1 MKNILLIVA
10 DCARSEK
17 TILDVPQSSPA
28 TRRSARLSF
37 LESLRER
44 GTTWSRFFA
53 VSSTTT
59 PNFAAMFTGLS
70 PREHG
75 IVEHSRHT
83 LRAVPTLASALREH
97 GYHTAAEVTGP
108 LVRECG
114 LDRGFT
120 DYRWRDRSAYLHAG
134 FGDYVTGLLPRLER
148 PWFLCLHL
156 WEAHAPYQNPPPFR
170 SPEYGVTAYDRA
182 LSALD
187 HQLRKICAGVRP
199 EDTTLIYCGDHGE
212 RLAPDYELNETLG
225 GDEMD
230 VLRCYQRFVTRHS
243 GPFDFDTWFET
254 ARAELG
260 EVPARIYAHNVLG
273 HGFHLTDELVHIP
286 LVIVDPERCAAGAM
300 DDRLRSQVDFYATV
314 LDLAG
319 IEDAAAVG
327 TSRSLLAS
335 SAERAAEPELIY
347 IEANGSGGKKYAS
360 RCYLRG
366 ARGRDWKYWRV
377 EGAAVNHQVLWNL
390 RDDPRET
397 MNVASSHP
405 EVVREMDRFT
415 SEWLERGPAGDATE
429 LSPEEEKVLAKT
441 LRSLGYL

>member
-10 DCARSEK
+10 DCARAEK
-17 TILDVPQSSPA
+17 TIVDVPQSSPG
-28 TRRSARLSF
+28 TRRSARLPF

-59 PNFAAMFTGLS
+59 PNFAAMFTGLA

-75 IVEHSRHT
+75 IVEHSRHA
-83 LRAVPTLASALREH
+83 LRDVPTLAEILREH
-97 GYHTAAEVTGP
+97 GYHTVAEVTGP

-134 FGDYVTGLLPRLER
+134 FGEYVRELLPRLDQ

-170 SPEYGVTAYDRA
+170 GAEYGVTPYDRA

-187 HQLRKICAGVRP
+187 HQLLEVCADVHP
-199 EDTTLIYCGDHGE
+199 EETTVIYCGDHGE
-212 RLAPDYELNETLG
+212 RLTADYELNETLG

-230 VLRCYQRFVTRHS
+230 VLRCYQRYVARHS
-243 GPFDFDTWFET
+243 GGFDFDAWFET

-260 EVPARIYAHNVLG
+260 EIPARIYAHNALG

-286 LVIVDPERCAAGAM
+286 LVIVDEERCAAGAT
-300 DDRLRSQVDFYATV
+300 DDSLRSQVDFHATV

-319 IEDAAAVG
+319 IENAAGAG
-327 TSRSLLAS
+327 PGRSLLAPP
-335 SAERAAEPELIY
+335 AQGGDPEMIY

-366 ARGRDWKYWRV
+366 ARSREWKYWRV
-377 EGAAVNHQVLWNL
+377 EGASTNHPVLWNL
-390 RDDPRET
+390 HDDPRET
-397 MNVASSHP
+397 TNVAASHP
-405 EVVREMDRFT
+405 DVVREMDRFT
-415 SEWLERGPAGDATE
+415 SEWLERGPAGAAAE
-429 LSPEEEKVLAKT
+429 LTPAEEKVLEKT